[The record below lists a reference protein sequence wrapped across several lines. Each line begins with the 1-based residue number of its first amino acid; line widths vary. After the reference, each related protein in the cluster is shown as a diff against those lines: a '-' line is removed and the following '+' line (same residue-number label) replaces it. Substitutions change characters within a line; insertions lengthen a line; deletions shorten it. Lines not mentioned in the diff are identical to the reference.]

1 MTTFSQIVLIAFAMS
16 TVLNSA
22 EPKQQSSMSAQKT
35 NVIAQQNTKSTQ
47 NTKPP
52 TVTFEPPAFVTLA
65 DSAGFVTK
73 MIKIRNTGGG
83 VLTMTRAQASC
94 GCAGATIQKNNILP
108 DSTGK
113 VYLYVNSKSFV
124 DTINNVDFTIH
135 SNASNPEATF
145 RIVVRK
151 PENAK

>member
-1 MTTFSQIVLIAFAMS
+1 MTTFSQIVLVGFALSAVITS
-16 TVLNSA
+16 TQPKRQDSNPTKQIPSSA
-22 EPKQQSSMSAQKT
+22 
-35 NVIAQQNTKSTQ
+35 Q

-52 TVTFEPPAFVTLA
+52 TVTFEPPVFVTLA

-94 GCAGATIQKNNILP
+94 GCAGATIQQNNIGA

-113 VYLYVNSKSFV
+113 VYLYVNSKSFT
-124 DTINNVDFTIH
+124 DTVNNVDFTIF
-135 SNASNPEATF
+135 SNATNPEATF

>member
-1 MTTFSQIVLIAFAMS
+1 MTTFSQIVLTAFALS
-16 TVLNSA
+16 VALNSA
-22 EPKQQSSMSAQKT
+22 EPAPRSPMSAQQSNQT
-35 NVIAQQNTKSTQ
+35 ALQ

-52 TVTFEPPAFVTLA
+52 TVTFEPSVFVTLA

-94 GCAGATIQKNNILP
+94 GCAGATIQQNNIGP

-113 VYLYVNSKSFV
+113 VYLYVNSQSFT
-124 DTINNVDFTIH
+124 DTLNNVDFTIY
-135 SNASNPEATF
+135 SNATNPEATF